1 MTNKPNMEPE
11 QGVAC
16 AGSAGLTAT
25 LFTTAGKRTAVI
37 DLLDR
42 ASATVTAADDWLEGS
57 IAILIRH
64 GVRIFGTL
72 RRDDDG
78 RARVAFDDPLEG
90 WRRDRF
96 IDHRRTGR
104 PIVIRERLAA

>member
-1 MTNKPNMEPE
+1 MEPE

-16 AGSAGLTAT
+16 AGSSGLAAT
-25 LFTTAGKRTAVI
+25 LFTVAGKRATVI

-42 ASATVTAADDWLEGS
+42 ISATVTADDGWAEGS
-57 IAILIRH
+57 VAILIRH
-64 GVRIFGTL
+64 GVRVFGTL

-78 RARVAFDDPLEG
+78 QARVAFDDPLEG